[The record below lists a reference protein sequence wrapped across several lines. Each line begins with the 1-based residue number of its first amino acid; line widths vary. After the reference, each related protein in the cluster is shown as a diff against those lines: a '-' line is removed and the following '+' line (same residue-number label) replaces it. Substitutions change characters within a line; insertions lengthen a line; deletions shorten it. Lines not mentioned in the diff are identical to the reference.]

1 MEKRG
6 WMGIG
11 AGILIGVISVGTLY
25 GIGYLNIDR
34 QDSVIDETK
43 QWSGILNKRAYNRM
57 KVDALSELI
66 QTTYIGESDP
76 QDMLEGI
83 YKGYV
88 YGVGDGYTTYLDAD
102 TFSKEET
109 EEAGN
114 YIGTGIR
121 FTWGITNQHLVVT
134 DVVPNSPADQAG
146 IVVGDKIFEIDG
158 IKAMGSNDTK
168 IYEKLAYT
176 GKDPVQYVIKNNA
189 ETETKT
195 ISLVVDVVEMNL
207 VSAQLLTENIGYI
220 KLEGL
225 VEDTPDLI
233 QQSIDQLR
241 DEGMT
246 QLILDIRSVSSSNCE
261 AVQALSN
268 LFIGQQQVFSV
279 KNKEGEIETYGTT
292 EAMYDMP
299 LAVLTSNFT
308 EGVIEAFP
316 AAIQVFDRGIVIGDT
331 TAGNGTTHIRVP
343 LEDGSGLSITTGM
356 VMDAAGKQI
365 MDEGITPDIKQKT
378 TTDNTLEL
386 VTTGQLPLEHDVIV
400 QKAVETLK

>member
-11 AGILIGVISVGTLY
+11 AGILVGVISVGTLY
-25 GIGYLNIDR
+25 GIKYFNTNGQGGVLEEI
-34 QDSVIDETK
+34 Q
-43 QWSGILNKRAYNRM
+43 QWSGALNKRAYNLM

-66 QTTYIGESDP
+66 QTTYIGESDA

-114 YIGTGIR
+114 YIGTGIH

-134 DVVPNSPADQAG
+134 DVIPNSPADQAG

-176 GKDPVQYVIKNNA
+176 GKEPVEYIIKNNE

-195 ISLVVDVVEMNL
+195 VQLVVDVVEMNL
-207 VSAQLLTENIGYI
+207 VEAQLLTESIGYI

-225 VEDTPDLI
+225 VEDTPTLLK
-233 QQSIDQLR
+233 QSIDQLI
-241 DEGMT
+241 DQGMT
-246 QLILDIRSVSSSNCE
+246 QLILDLRGVSSSNCE
-261 AVQALSN
+261 AVQALTN
-268 LFIGQQQVFSV
+268 LFIGEQEVFSV
-279 KNKEGEIETYGTT
+279 KNKEGSIKTYSTT
-292 EAMYDMP
+292 EAAYHMP
-299 LAVLTSNFT
+299 LAVLTSTFT

-316 AAIQVFDRGIVIGDT
+316 AAVQIFDRGLVIGDT

-343 LEDGSGLSITTGM
+343 LEDGSGLSITTGI
-356 VMDAAGKQI
+356 VLDASGNQI
-365 MDEGITPDIKQKT
+365 MDEGITPDLKQKT

-386 VTTGQLPLEHDVIV
+386 VTTGKLPLEDDVIV
-400 QKAVETLK
+400 QKAIETLK

>member
-11 AGILIGVISVGTLY
+11 AGVLIGVISVGTLY
-25 GIGYLNIDR
+25 GVGYLNTNR
-34 QDSVIDETK
+34 QDSGIDETK
-43 QWSGILNKRAYNRM
+43 QWSGILNKRDYNRM

-66 QTTYIGESDP
+66 QTTYIGESDS

-176 GKDPVQYVIKNNA
+176 GEEPVQYVIKNNA
-189 ETETKT
+189 ETQTKT

-207 VSAQLLTENIGYI
+207 VSAQLLTENIGYV

-225 VEDTPDLI
+225 VEDTPILI
-233 QQSIDQLR
+233 QQSIDQLI

-279 KNKEGEIETYGTT
+279 KNKESEVETYSTT

-356 VMDAAGKQI
+356 VMDATGKQI

-400 QKAVETLK
+400 QKAIETLK

>member
-88 YGVGDGYTTYLDAD
+88 YGVGDGYTTYLDVD

-225 VEDTPDLI
+225 VEDTPALI

>member
-25 GIGYLNIDR
+25 GIGYLNTDR

-88 YGVGDGYTTYLDAD
+88 YGVGDGYTTYLDVD

-176 GKDPVQYVIKNNA
+176 GKDPVQYVL
-189 ETETKT
+189 
-195 ISLVVDVVEMNL
+195 SL
-207 VSAQLLTENIGYI
+207 I
-220 KLEGL
+220 
-225 VEDTPDLI
+225 
-233 QQSIDQLR
+233 
-241 DEGMT
+241 
-246 QLILDIRSVSSSNCE
+246 
-261 AVQALSN
+261 
-268 LFIGQQQVFSV
+268 
-279 KNKEGEIETYGTT
+279 
-292 EAMYDMP
+292 
-299 LAVLTSNFT
+299 
-308 EGVIEAFP
+308 
-316 AAIQVFDRGIVIGDT
+316 
-331 TAGNGTTHIRVP
+331 HI
-343 LEDGSGLSITTGM
+343 
-356 VMDAAGKQI
+356 
-365 MDEGITPDIKQKT
+365 
-378 TTDNTLEL
+378 
-386 VTTGQLPLEHDVIV
+386 
-400 QKAVETLK
+400 

>member
-25 GIGYLNIDR
+25 GIGYLNTDR

-88 YGVGDGYTTYLDAD
+88 YGVGDGYTTYLDVD

-225 VEDTPDLI
+225 VEDTPALI

-279 KNKEGEIETYGTT
+279 KNKEGEIETCGTT

>member
-11 AGILIGVISVGTLY
+11 AGVLIGVISVGTLY
-25 GIGYLNIDR
+25 GVGYLNTNR
-34 QDSVIDETK
+34 QDSGIDETK
-43 QWSGILNKRAYNRM
+43 QWSGILNKRDYNRM

-66 QTTYIGESDP
+66 QTTYIGESDS

-109 EEAGN
+109 EDAGN

-176 GKDPVQYVIKNNA
+176 GEEPVQYVIKNNA
-189 ETETKT
+189 ETQTKT

-207 VSAQLLTENIGYI
+207 VSAQLLTENIGYV

-225 VEDTPDLI
+225 VEDTPILI
-233 QQSIDQLR
+233 QQSIDQLI

-279 KNKEGEIETYGTT
+279 KNKESEVETYSTT

-356 VMDAAGKQI
+356 VMDATGKQI

-400 QKAVETLK
+400 QKAIETLK

>member
-25 GIGYLNIDR
+25 GIGYLNTDR

-88 YGVGDGYTTYLDAD
+88 YGVGDGYTTYLDVD

-279 KNKEGEIETYGTT
+279 KNKEGEIETYATT

>member
-88 YGVGDGYTTYLDAD
+88 YGVGDGYTTYLDVD

-225 VEDTPDLI
+225 VEDTPALI

-279 KNKEGEIETYGTT
+279 KNKEGEIETYATT

>member
-25 GIGYLNIDR
+25 GIGYLNTDR
-34 QDSVIDETK
+34 QDSVIDEIK

-88 YGVGDGYTTYLDAD
+88 YGVGDGYTTYLDVD

-225 VEDTPDLI
+225 VEDTPALI

-279 KNKEGEIETYGTT
+279 KNKEGEIETYATT

>member
-25 GIGYLNIDR
+25 GIGYLNTDR

-88 YGVGDGYTTYLDAD
+88 YGVGDGYTTYLDVD

-225 VEDTPDLI
+225 VEDTPALI

-279 KNKEGEIETYGTT
+279 KNKEGEIETYATT